1 MSDFQDIANE
11 LFIMNNITVER
22 LFALGTDAFMLYSFY
37 YKTAKW
43 QNTTAPWAT
52 NEYVM
57 TKLNWGRP
65 RVVRTKKILEDN
77 GFIKQ
82 IKITDATGKI
92 KNWAIK
98 LCYLQNQTTSQ
109 KTTEQFLPP
118 VAVQDTYTNNNIIEL
133 KNNINTN
140 NNNTIL
146 SSKPDDFDAR
156 VVELWNSIA
165 EKYKLAKVSMITP
178 ARHKALLARMKEH
191 HFATPEELFDRIRQ
205 AIKES
210 MLLKGRELVETPYG
224 PEIRNK
230 SWRPSFDFFICQPSS
245 LLKALEGAYADP
257 DLVR

>member
-1 MSDFQDIANE
+1 MTDFQDIANE

-109 KTTEQFLPP
+109 ETTEQFLPP
-118 VAVQDTYTNNNIIEL
+118 VAVQDTYTHNNKIEL

-140 NNNTIL
+140 NNNIYL
-146 SSKPDDFDAR
+146 SNPEVFDEK
-156 VVELWNSIA
+156 VKTLWNEIA
-165 EKYKLAKVSMITP
+165 EKYGLSPIARITP
-178 ARHKALLARMKEH
+178 DRHKAIIARMKYVNIQDVD
-191 HFATPEELFDRIRQ
+191 ELFSRLRT
-205 AIKES
+205 AIKQSTFLRGKEYVKTNEGYES
-210 MLLKGRELVETPYG
+210 
-224 PEIRNK
+224 RNK
-230 SWRPSFDFFICQPSS
+230 EWRCYFDFFFERKTK

-257 DLVR
+257 DLVSR